1 MDKRA
6 TYEDISREQ
15 ALNIKDHVTH
25 ASHTLLYA
33 PVNGKLFGKYDM
45 SYTIMV

>member
-6 TYEDISREQ
+6 TYEDITREQ
-15 ALNIKDHVTH
+15 AVNIKDHVTH
-25 ASHTLLYA
+25 ASHTLLYD

-45 SYTIMV
+45 SYTIIV